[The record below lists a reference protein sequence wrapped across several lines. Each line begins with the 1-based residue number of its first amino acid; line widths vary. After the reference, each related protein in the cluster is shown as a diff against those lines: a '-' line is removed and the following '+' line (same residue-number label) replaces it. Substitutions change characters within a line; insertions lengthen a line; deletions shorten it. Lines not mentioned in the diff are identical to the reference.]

1 MLSEKSQCEVS
12 MAENVSELGIVFNKL
27 ISHYGKLRNSLSE
40 IEEQSQNIRILSF
53 NSSIEAARA
62 GNAGRGFH
70 VISQEIRKISE
81 GNKAVNDACNSVVNE
96 IEKQMYDLIGIRT
109 ADVAFDTI
117 DKIDR
122 NLFER
127 YCDVQ
132 AWATFSRIIEACR
145 NSSEENCK
153 KANAILSHLV
163 KIYEVYYDII
173 LTDINGKIIT
183 CGVNEELVG
192 NSVAS
197 QEWFTSVKKTG
208 TAFYTDM
215 YFSRSMNNHVMTYA
229 SPVFDTDGVMVG
241 VISTRFNWKF
251 VLDIIDKAK
260 IAKTSSIRLVNS
272 EGVVIGSTNR
282 EEILTSDVR
291 GTNAFTELSNGTAYG
306 FCFGRVVGKSKTV
319 TGFAKT
325 SGYNSYRGKEW
336 SVIIEES
343 Y

>member
-1 MLSEKSQCEVS
+1 
-12 MAENVSELGIVFNKL
+12 MAENVSELGIVFNNL
-27 ISHYGKLRNSLSE
+27 ITDYSKLRNSLSE

-81 GNKAVNDACNSVVNE
+81 SNKAVNDACNSVVNE
-96 IEKQMYDLIGIRT
+96 IEKQMYELIGIRT
-109 ADVAFDTI
+109 ADVAFDII
-117 DKIDR
+117 DKVDR

-153 KANAILSHLV
+153 KAHSILSHLV
-163 KIYEVYYDII
+163 ETYEVYYDII
-173 LTDINGKIIT
+173 LSDVDGRIIA
-183 CGVNEELVG
+183 CGVNESLIG
-192 NSVAS
+192 NSVAT
-197 QEWFTSVKKTG
+197 QEWFTSVKKTSSP
-208 TAFYTDM
+208 FYSDM
-215 YFSRSMNNHVMTYA
+215 YFSNSIKNHVMTYA
-229 SPVFDTDGVMVG
+229 SPIFDADGVMVG

-260 IAKTSSIRLVNS
+260 IAKTSSVRLVNK
-272 EGVVIGSTNR
+272 EGLVIGSTNR
-282 EEILTSDVR
+282 DEILKYEVR
-291 GTNAFTELSNGTAYG
+291 SSNAFSELSNGVKYG
-306 FCFGRVVGKSKTV
+306 FCFDRTAGKAKTV

-336 SVIIEES
+336 SVIIEEN

>member
-1 MLSEKSQCEVS
+1 
-12 MAENVSELGIVFNKL
+12 MAENISELGIVFNKL

-81 GNKAVNDACNSVVNE
+81 SNKSVNDACNSVVNE

-132 AWATFSRIIEACR
+132 AWATFGRIIDACS
-145 NSSEENCK
+145 NATEENCK
-153 KANAILSHLV
+153 KAYGILSHLV

-173 LTDINGKIIT
+173 LTDINGKIIM
-183 CGVNEELVG
+183 CGVNDSLIG

-197 QEWFTSVKKTG
+197 QEWFTAVKKTS
-208 TAFYTDM
+208 APYYSDM

-229 SPVFDTDGVMVG
+229 SPVFDADGMMVG

-260 IAKTSSIRLVNS
+260 IAKTSSIRLVNND
-272 EGVVIGSTNR
+272 GVVIGSTNR
-282 EEILTSDVR
+282 DEILNADVR
-291 GTNAFTELSNGTAYG
+291 ASKAFTELSNGTAYG
-306 FCFGRVVGKSKTV
+306 FCFGRVVGKAKTV

-325 SGYNSYRGKEW
+325 SGYNSYRGKDW